1 VLIGTPRRK
10 LTAGAQILR
19 ERADIQNVTTDV
31 STQVDVQRFER
42 PAEVQ
47 CSHVKVLVVDD
58 DGDFRALA
66 RRILETA
73 GFEVSEAGDALECQ
87 QHLRSYPTDL
97 VILDIVLPD
106 KDGIEA
112 LSEIRTLYPETR
124 IVTVSGAENC
134 ELYLRVSSYLG
145 ADASLDK
152 SRIASLC
159 ALLKVVLDR

>member
-1 VLIGTPRRK
+1 MTIRTF
-10 LTAGAQILR
+10 A
-19 ERADIQNVTTDV
+19 
-31 STQVDVQRFER
+31 
-42 PAEVQ
+42 
-47 CSHVKVLVVDD
+47 
-58 DGDFRALA
+58 A

-73 GFEVSEAGDALECQ
+73 AFEVSEAAATSECLRHLE
-87 QHLRSYPTDL
+87 SYATDL

-112 LSEIRTLYPETR
+112 LAEIKTLYPATR
-124 IVTVSGAENC
+124 ILTVSGADNC

-145 ADASLDK
+145 ADASLAK

>member
-1 VLIGTPRRK
+1 MKIDRSAKTRL
-10 LTAGAQILR
+10 Q
-19 ERADIQNVTTDV
+19 RADIQIVTSDVTT
-31 STQVDVQRFER
+31 QVVVHRSEH
-42 PAEVQ
+42 PAVVH
-47 CSHVKVLVVDD
+47 CSQAKVLIVDD
-58 DGDFRALA
+58 DADFRALA

-73 GFEVSEAGDALECQ
+73 GFEVSEAGAASECL

-112 LSEIRTLYPETR
+112 LSEIRTLFPDTR
-124 IVTVSGAENC
+124 ILTISGADNC